1 MSNDQGLFETF
12 GVGEAIILITI
23 WVIMAVLAYVV
34 APDDRRWQF
43 VGLTLVLLGPLG
55 VAAAAIAQPRD
66 PDFYALPYR
75 RAVAAGRQRFICPRC
90 GAENDI
96 RASAESYDC
105 WRCSERRTL
114 QPAKTVAKVTSA
126 KAAAMHAGKNLASEI
141 DAKLAD
147 FEAGRISLH
156 ELESYLNGLEGK
168 RGPTGRLPLSNG

>member
-1 MSNDQGLFETF
+1 MSYDQGLFETF

-23 WVIMAVLAYVV
+23 WVIMAALAYVH

-96 RASAESYDC
+96 RASPQTVLGP
-105 WRCSERRTL
+105 RRTSFPVFCFIDFAL
-114 QPAKTVAKVTSA
+114 GIQTFGVA
-126 KAAAMHAGKNLASEI
+126 I
-141 DAKLAD
+141 D
-147 FEAGRISLH
+147 R
-156 ELESYLNGLEGK
+156 
-168 RGPTGRLPLSNG
+168 